1 MTYTQLLQ
9 AAQLAT
15 TRKEARKYL
24 QLAYQY
30 ELIENCYQLRALD
43 VALSLIHI

>member
-9 AAQLAT
+9 KAQLAT
-15 TRKEARKYL
+15 TREEARKYL

-30 ELIENCYQLRALD
+30 NLVENCYQQRAFEI
-43 VALSLIHI
+43 AINR

>member
-9 AAQLAT
+9 KAQLAT
-15 TRKEARKYL
+15 TREEARKYL

-30 ELIENCYQLRALD
+30 ELIENCYQSRALH
-43 VALSLIHI
+43 VAINR